1 MAIVKKYTVFI
12 SSTLKDLKEYRASVH
27 DAILSDGNFPIA
39 MENFTA
45 SSQSQWNTIQSLIND
60 SDYYVLM
67 IGFKY
72 GSIDLETGLSYT
84 EKEYEYAMSI
94 KKPIL
99 SFLLDESF
107 GLDKDD
113 DMIKVEAFRNK
124 VLNNGR
130 LAKFC
135 KEQKNL
141 SADII
146 SALYSEISSSTQTGW
161 IKGASDTYI
170 GLSLNQ
176 IDSMLED
183 NEKEIIKLFEIQNVD
198 SITFSEFMKI
208 LKLSKQKFKY
218 YIEHLEE
225 LQLLYYDSQYS
236 SDDTNYC
243 ELLPDGR
250 KYLMK
255 LYKK

>member
-1 MAIVKKYTVFI
+1 MGIVKKYTVFV
-12 SSTLKDLKEYRASVH
+12 SSTLKDLKEYRTSIH
-27 DAILSDGNFPIA
+27 NAILSDGNFPIA

-60 SDYYVLM
+60 CDYYVLI

-72 GSIDLETGLSYT
+72 GSIDIETGLSYT
-84 EKEYEYAMSI
+84 EKEYDYAMSS

-107 GLDKDD
+107 GLDRDD
-113 DMIKVEAFRNK
+113 DLTKVEAFRNK

-130 LAKFC
+130 LAKLC
-135 KEQKNL
+135 REKKNL

-146 SALYSEISSSTQTGW
+146 SALHSEISISTQAGW
-161 IKGASDTYI
+161 IKGGSDTYI

-183 NEKEIIKLFEIQNVD
+183 DEKEIIKLFEIQNVD
-198 SITFSEFMKI
+198 SITFNEFMKI

-218 YIEHLEE
+218 YIEHLEV
-225 LQLLYYDSQYS
+225 LQLLYFDSQYI
-236 SDDTNYC
+236 SDDTNNC

-255 LYKK
+255 IV